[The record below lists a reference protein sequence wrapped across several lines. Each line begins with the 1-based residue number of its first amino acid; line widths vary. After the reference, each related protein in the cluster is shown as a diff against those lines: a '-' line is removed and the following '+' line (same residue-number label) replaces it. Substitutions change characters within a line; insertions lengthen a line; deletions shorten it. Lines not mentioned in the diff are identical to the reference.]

1 MYKNLGEIYGALEK
15 TREKFISTVEDLPS
29 EKQDWRENGE
39 GWTIKEIVEHV
50 SLVESGSLRIAQKLF
65 GKAEGESIQCE
76 TLPPLP
82 TDFFG
87 KLESVRDRKLQAP
100 DRIHPQGE
108 QSIADSLTKLR
119 ADRSVLEDLREK
131 LETLD
136 ASAPTFPHPAL
147 GDLNIY
153 QWIIMLGF
161 HERRHLMQIERI
173 LQNN

>member
-1 MYKNLGEIYGALEK
+1 MYKNLSEIYGALEK
-15 TREKFISTVEDLPS
+15 TREKFISTVEDLPA
-29 EKQDWRENGE
+29 EKQDWRENGA

-65 GKAEGESIQCE
+65 GKAESEAIQCE
-76 TLPPLP
+76 ALPSLP
-82 TDFFG
+82 TDFWG

-100 DRIHPQGE
+100 ERIHPQGE
-108 QSIADSLTKLR
+108 QSIADSLAKLR
-119 ADRSVLEDLREK
+119 ADRSVLADLRGK

>member
-1 MYKNLGEIYGALEK
+1 MYKNLGEVYEALEK
-15 TREKFISTVEDLPS
+15 TREKFISTVESLPA

-65 GKAEGESIQCE
+65 GKAESAEIQSNE
-76 TLPPLP
+76 FPPLP
-82 TDFFG
+82 NDFFG

-100 DRIHPQGE
+100 ERIHPQGN
-108 QSIADSLTKLR
+108 QSIADSLAKLKEDRGVLQDLR
-119 ADRSVLEDLREK
+119 AK
-131 LETLD
+131 LEKLD

-173 LQNN
+173 LSNN

>member
-1 MYKNLGEIYGALEK
+1 MYKNLGEIYEGLEK
-15 TREKFISTVEDLPS
+15 TREKLISTVEDLPS

-39 GWTIKEIVEHV
+39 GWSIKEIVEHV

-65 GKAEGESIQCE
+65 GKAESNAIESE
-76 TLPPLP
+76 TLPPIP

-100 DRIHPQGE
+100 ERIHPQGE
-108 QSIADSLTKLR
+108 QSLADSLAKLKEDRGVLQDLR
-119 ADRSVLEDLREK
+119 AK
-131 LETLD
+131 LEKID
-136 ASAPTFPHPAL
+136 ASVPTFPHPAL

-153 QWIIMLGF
+153 QWIIMIGL